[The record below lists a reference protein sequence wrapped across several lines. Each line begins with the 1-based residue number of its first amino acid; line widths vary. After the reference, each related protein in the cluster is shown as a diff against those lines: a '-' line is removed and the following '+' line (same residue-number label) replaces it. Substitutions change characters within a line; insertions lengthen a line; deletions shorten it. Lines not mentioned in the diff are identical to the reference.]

1 MNVKAFTFNAK
12 IRSFLPLPILMLKFI
27 GFSDAAGQSRSKD
40 WGRFDRD
47 GKNEGRVQNTLKTWR
62 DNNPK

>member
-27 GFSDAAGQSRSKD
+27 GFSDRFR
-40 WGRFDRD
+40 GRFDRD
-47 GKNEGRVQNTLKTWR
+47 GKNEGRVQIEARILR
-62 DNNPK
+62 CAR

>member
-27 GFSDAAGQSRSKD
+27 GFSDRFR
-40 WGRFDRD
+40 GRFDRD
-47 GKNEGRVQNTLKTWR
+47 GKNEGRVQIEARIDIFVVRFQSALVV
-62 DNNPK
+62 D